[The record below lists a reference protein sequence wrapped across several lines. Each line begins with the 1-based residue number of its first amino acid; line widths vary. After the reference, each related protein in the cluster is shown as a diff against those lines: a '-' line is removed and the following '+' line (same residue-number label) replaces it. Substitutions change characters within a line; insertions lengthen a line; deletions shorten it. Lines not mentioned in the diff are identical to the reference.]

1 MPAKKGVKRK
11 ADTTTPVSSS
21 PAAVMHSTPAY
32 RSTSSSVAVTTP
44 ASIATRRESRTV
56 KRPKKDLDDDIVQH
70 SSNKSKKEP
79 LSESLKYCGVIL
91 RELFSKKH
99 AVSTVVSCCITSLD
113 GRLGGVVVR
122 ASE

>member
-1 MPAKKGVKRK
+1 MTGVVLQVKKGEKRK
-11 ADTTTPVSSS
+11 ADTTTVVSPP
-21 PAAVMHSTPAY
+21 PAATHVTSSY
-32 RSTSSSVAVTTP
+32 RTMTTSSVAMSTP

-56 KRPKKDLDDDIVQH
+56 KRPKKDLDDDTVQH

-99 AVSTVVSCCITSLD
+99 AVSLYINYTTV
-113 GRLGGVVVR
+113 
-122 ASE
+122 